1 MHGTYSKSASSS
13 SNNRGF
19 DTDSMDG
26 GSSDHEINPKS
37 VSARLSAGMM
47 PYFIPPPPQ
56 SDRQLC
62 LENAGKDNAVDPTLM
77 TPPMSPTERSF
88 VIDSTIES
96 RFASMSHKL
105 TFLPDELHLPPTD
118 MTHTSTLPQQPSS
131 PAPSGPFSTVGS
143 SSMVPPRPASYHWDD
158 YHGFEEEDE
167 DHGYRDGQ
175 DSDDQTD
182 SDLDDHED
190 DSKSRGSYYRQF
202 EGHHSLVRRS
212 SFGGKAP
219 EDRYDSH
226 RHGIG
231 LNVSDVSE
239 ELAKTRSKMLHATRA
254 MKAMEEELEAMQSS
268 INDSKASSA
277 SARSAIEENFWRL
290 ECLALTLEKDRQDTN
305 KQLQSVGRDCS
316 EAVESVT
323 NWEVRI
329 DWLGRRVDNTSEYV
343 SELVLSDQECMSF
356 IKMIIQQ
363 NRRYAMPAISQ
374 STERNIRLMAP
385 PRLKEI
391 SHPAHQPSISPRLL
405 HPELPQPRY
414 QPQPQQP
421 QQPQPQ
427 PQPQPQSQPQSQP
440 MPQPSP
446 RLGHIPV
453 SWLLDPMLPPKS
465 PDISSPREYN
475 HQSTDESSKANA
487 TRKQAVET
495 PPELWRDFS
504 RLTMAFE
511 SGQARTPFSSF
522 LRTRSHSIGQGNVM
536 NAGSSSSSS
545 SAAAGSNLFKPAIV
559 RRPQAE
565 NLSSLPKILPATV
578 ATNKMSGVKRRS
590 QNLSHLPVHSWLQF
604 QFNKTMTTPGSLAG
618 NKNKGKGKG
627 KRTTVL
633 GFKPITIFQATV

>member
-1 MHGTYSKSASSS
+1 MLGTYNESANSSS
-13 SNNRGF
+13 SNSRCF
-19 DTDSMDG
+19 DTNSIDC
-26 GSSDHEINPKS
+26 GSSDQEINPKS

-62 LENAGKDNAVDPTLM
+62 PENAGKDNAVDPTLM

-88 VIDSTIES
+88 VVDSTIGS

-118 MTHTSTLPQQPSS
+118 MTHTSTLRQQSSS
-131 PAPSGPFSTVGS
+131 PAPSGSFSTVGS

-158 YHGFEEEDE
+158 YHRFEEEDE
-167 DHGYRDGQ
+167 DYGYREGR

-190 DSKSRGSYYRQF
+190 DSKDRGSYYRQF

-212 SFGGKAP
+212 SFGGKAS

-268 INDSKASSA
+268 IDESKASSA

-305 KQLQSVGRDCS
+305 KQLQAVGRDCS
-316 EAVESVT
+316 EAIESVT

-343 SELVLSDQECMSF
+343 SELVLSEQECMSF

-391 SHPAHQPSISPRLL
+391 SHPAHQPSVSPQLS
-405 HPELPQPRY
+405 HPE
-414 QPQPQQP
+414 QPQASY
-421 QQPQPQ
+421 QPQPQ
-427 PQPQPQSQPQSQP
+427 PQPPPQSHP

-465 PDISSPREYN
+465 PDISSPREQN
-475 HQSTDESSKANA
+475 HQSTEESSKANA
-487 TRKQAVET
+487 TRKAAVET

-511 SGQARTPFSSF
+511 SGQARTPFSPF
-522 LRTRSHSIGQGNVM
+522 LRTRAHSIGQGNVM

-545 SAAAGSNLFKPAIV
+545 SSTTTSSNLFKPAIV
-559 RRPQAE
+559 RRPQVE
-565 NLSSLPKILPATV
+565 NLSPLPKILPPAV
-578 ATNKMSGVKRRS
+578 ATNKMPGVKRRS

-604 QFNKTMTTPGSLAG
+604 QFNKTMTTPGPLAG
-618 NKNKGKGKG
+618 NKNKGKG